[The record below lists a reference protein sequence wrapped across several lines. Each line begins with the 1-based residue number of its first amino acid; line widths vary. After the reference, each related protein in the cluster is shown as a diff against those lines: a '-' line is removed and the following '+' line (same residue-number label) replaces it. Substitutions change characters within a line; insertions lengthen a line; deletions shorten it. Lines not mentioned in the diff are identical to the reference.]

1 MTALSTLAVSAAFA
15 RRRPTSMLC
24 SIQHMTGGPEVGGL
38 GGGGVVARILSYT
51 YTLIAKPTQ

>member
-1 MTALSTLAVSAAFA
+1 MTALSTLAVSAASA

-24 SIQHMTGGPEVGGL
+24 GMQHMTGGPEVGGL
-38 GGGGVVARILSYT
+38 WGVVARILSYM